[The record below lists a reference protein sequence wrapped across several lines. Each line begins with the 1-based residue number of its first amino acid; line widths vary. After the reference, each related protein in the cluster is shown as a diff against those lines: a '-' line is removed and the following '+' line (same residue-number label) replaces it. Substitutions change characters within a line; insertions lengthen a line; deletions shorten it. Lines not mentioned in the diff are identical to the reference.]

1 LLGSDSIIFGQIV
14 LVFGIIS
21 GIYGVVQALGQHNLK
36 RLLAYHSV
44 ENIGIILI
52 GLGIGMIGVSLKQP
66 LLTALGFSGA
76 LLHVLNHAIFKSLLF
91 MGAGV
96 IIQKTGIE
104 TIDQLGGLLKRMKV
118 TGVTFI
124 IGSLAISGLPPF
136 NGFVSE
142 FLIYFASFKGIS
154 FNEQSFI
161 PSCLSILSLALIG
174 GLALACFTKV
184 IGIVFLGES
193 RKIKLESVDE
203 QGKSMLIPM
212 IILSAACL
220 YIGVFPGLFVRMA
233 LAASKSIMVIPEDIK
248 LSNVVEISQNI
259 TLAALILFGFVAM
272 ISLLRVIVYKNK
284 TITRSS
290 TWGCGFT
297 KPTPRMQYTGVSFA
311 AMILDFFKPIAPA
324 KIDHPAISGHFP
336 KSTYYHSEITDVAET
351 NLLQR
356 VVKPIL
362 IIFDKLRWIQ
372 HGDIH
377 LYIGY
382 ILFAIILLL
391 LFI

>member
-1 LLGSDSIIFGQIV
+1 LAFGV
-14 LVFGIIS
+14 IS
-21 GIYGVVQALGQHNLK
+21 GVYGVVQALGQHNLK

-52 GLGIGMIGVSLKQP
+52 GLGIGMIGTSLKQP
-66 LLTALGFSGA
+66 LLAALGFSGA
-76 LLHVLNHAIFKSLLF
+76 LLHVFNHAIFKSLLF

-96 IIQKTGIE
+96 VIQKSGIE

-118 TGVTFI
+118 TGITFLV
-124 IGSLAISGLPPF
+124 GSLAISGLPPF

-142 FLIYFASFKGIS
+142 FLIYFASFKGINY
-154 FNEQSFI
+154 NEQSFI
-161 PSCLSILSLALIG
+161 PACISILSLALIG

-184 IGIVFLGES
+184 IGIVFLGEPRTVELKS
-193 RKIKLESVDE
+193 IDE
-203 QGKSMLIPM
+203 KGSSMMVPM
-212 IILSAACL
+212 IILSAVCL
-220 YIGVFPGLFVRMA
+220 IIGVFPGLFIGMA
-233 LAASKSIMVIPEDIK
+233 LTAAKSIVVIPEDV
-248 LSNVVEISQNI
+248 LLTNVTEISQNI
-259 TLAALILFGFVAM
+259 TFAAFILFGVIAIVF
-272 ISLLRVIVYKNK
+272 LLRTIAYKNK
-284 TITRSS
+284 TITMSS

-297 KPTPRMQYTGVSFA
+297 KPTTRMQYTGVSFA
-311 AMILDFFKPIAPA
+311 AMILNFFKPVAPA
-324 KIDHPAISGHFP
+324 KVDHPVISGHFP
-336 KSTYYHSEITDVAET
+336 KETYYHSEILDIAEI

-362 IIFDKLRWIQ
+362 VIFDKLRWIQ

-382 ILFAIILLL
+382 ILLAIILLL